1 MHPPHS
7 TQRSTSMTWLPGLLL
22 TTFVIGTDDFIIAG
36 ILPEIA
42 ADFEVSE
49 AAAGQLVTVF
59 SLVYAAA
66 APVMAV
72 ATARLPRKKLIVGGL
87 ALFAVI
93 NLATVFAPSY
103 GTLMALRVL
112 AALVAATISPAAF
125 AIAGTLAPAGRTG
138 RAIGTVAA
146 GLTVSLVVGVPLGSW
161 IGGAFGW
168 HATFVLVAVL
178 TALAVAVTA
187 LSLPRLPDTPLVGVR
202 ERLVV
207 LRRPAVLTCVIG
219 TIIGAASGLMPYI
232 FIAPMIAD
240 VSSAD
245 RSLVPVAIG
254 LYGLAGAAG
263 TVIGGLLNDR
273 WGTDE
278 AVIGLLL
285 VVLGSTI
292 AMTAIG
298 LVFGGLAPFWLLAA
312 LIVVWGV
319 AGWAYNP
326 PMNARALQLA
336 DPAGTEAIALN
347 TSGLYIG
354 IALAGAIGGGAL
366 SLAGG
371 VAVLIAASGLGVVN
385 LIFMIVAVRR
395 YPSVPVSQTVASP
408 NDSP

>member
-1 MHPPHS
+1 
-7 TQRSTSMTWLPGLLL
+7 MTWLPGLLL

-42 ADFEVSE
+42 TDFDVSE
-49 AAAGQLVTVF
+49 AVAGQLVTVF

-72 ATARLPRKKLIVGGL
+72 VTARLPRKRLIVGGL
-87 ALFAVI
+87 AVFAVV
-93 NLATVFAPSY
+93 NLVTVFAPNY
-103 GTLMALRVL
+103 AALMALRVA

-125 AIAGTLAPAGRTG
+125 AIAGRLAPEGRTG

-146 GLTVSLVVGVPLGSW
+146 GLTVSLVIGVPLGSW
-161 IGGAFGW
+161 IGGTFGW

-178 TALAVAVTA
+178 TTIAVAVTA
-187 LSLPRLPDTPLVGVR
+187 LTLPGLSETSVAGVR
-202 ERLVV
+202 ERLVL
-207 LRRPAVLTCVIG
+207 LRRPAVLACVIG
-219 TIIGAASGLMPYI
+219 TIIGATSGLMPYI
-232 FIAPMIAD
+232 FIAPLIGD
-240 VSSAD
+240 VSGAE

-263 TVIGGLLNDR
+263 TVIGGRLNDH
-273 WGTDE
+273 WGTDR
-278 AVIGLLL
+278 AVIALLV

-292 AMTAIG
+292 AMTMTGIA
-298 LVFGGLAPFWLLAA
+298 FGGSAPFWLLAA
-312 LIVVWGV
+312 LIVVWGG

-336 DPAGTEAIALN
+336 GAAGTEAIALN

-366 SLAGG
+366 NLAGG
-371 VAVLIAASGLGVVN
+371 IAVLLAASGIGLINLVV
-385 LIFMIVAVRR
+385 MTVAVRR
-395 YPSVPVSQTVASP
+395 YPSVPMAQSAATRTGSP
-408 NDSP
+408 

>member
-1 MHPPHS
+1 
-7 TQRSTSMTWLPGLLL
+7 MTWLPSLLL

-72 ATARLPRKKLIVGGL
+72 ATARLPRKRLIVGGL
-87 ALFAVI
+87 GLFAVI

-103 GTLMALRVL
+103 AALMTLRVA

-146 GLTVSLVVGVPLGSW
+146 GLTVSLVIGVPLGSW
-161 IGGAFGW
+161 IGGMFGW
-168 HATFVLVAVL
+168 HATFVLVAAL
-178 TALAVAVTA
+178 TTIAVAVTA
-187 LSLPRLPDTPLVGVR
+187 FTLPQLPETPVVGVR
-202 ERLVV
+202 ERLVL

-219 TIIGAASGLMPYI
+219 TIIGATSGLMPYI
-232 FIAPMIAD
+232 FIAPLID
-240 VSSAD
+240 DLSGAD
-245 RSLVPVAIG
+245 RGLVPVAIG
-254 LYGLAGAAG
+254 LYGLAGAMG
-263 TVIGGLLNDR
+263 TVIGGRLNDQ
-273 WGTDE
+273 WGTDR
-278 AVIGLLL
+278 AVIALL
-285 VVLGSTI
+285 VVVLASTI
-292 AMTAIG
+292 AIAVTG

-312 LIVVWGV
+312 LIIVWGA

-336 DPAGTEAIALN
+336 GPAGTEAIALN

-366 SLAGG
+366 NLAGG
-371 VAVLIAASGLGVVN
+371 IAVLAAASAIGLIN
-385 LIFMIVAVRR
+385 LVFMTLAVRR
-395 YPSVPVSQTVASP
+395 YPSVPLAQTAATRT
-408 NDSP
+408 DSP

>member
-1 MHPPHS
+1 MA
-7 TQRSTSMTWLPGLLL
+7 WLPGLLL

-72 ATARLPRKKLIVGGL
+72 ATARLPRKRLIVGGL
-87 ALFAVI
+87 AVFALI
-93 NLATVFAPSY
+93 NAATVFAPSY
-103 GTLMALRVL
+103 AVLIGLRVA

-146 GLTVSLVVGVPLGSW
+146 GLTVSLVIGVPLGSS

-168 HATFVLVAVL
+168 RATFILVAVL

-187 LSLPRLPDTPLVGVR
+187 LTLPRMPEMPVIGVR
-202 ERLVV
+202 ERLVL
-207 LRRPAVLTCVIG
+207 LRRPAILTCVIG
-219 TIIGAASGLMPYI
+219 TIIGATSGLMPYI
-232 FIAPMIAD
+232 FIAPIIGDLSTAE
-240 VSSAD
+240 
-245 RSLVPVAIG
+245 RSLIPVAIG

-273 WGTDE
+273 WGTDR
-278 AVIGLLL
+278 AVIGLLV
-285 VVLGSTI
+285 VVLGSMI
-292 AMTAIG
+292 AMMTVG
-298 LVFGGLAPFWLLAA
+298 LVFDGVAPFWLLAG

-319 AGWAYNP
+319 SGWGYNP

-336 DPAGTEAIALN
+336 GAAGTEAIALN

-366 SLAGG
+366 NLAGG
-371 VAVLIAASGLGVVN
+371 VAVLIAASGIGLIN
-385 LIFMIVAVRR
+385 LVFMTLAVRR
-395 YPSVPVSQTVASP
+395 YPSAPLVPTSGA
-408 NDSP
+408 

>member
-1 MHPPHS
+1 MQSLPS
-7 TQRSTSMTWLPGLLL
+7 QQRSTSSMTWLPGLLM

-42 ADFEVSE
+42 TGFEVSE

-72 ATARLPRKKLIVGGL
+72 ATARVPRKRLIVGGL
-87 ALFAVI
+87 AAFALI
-93 NLATVFAPSY
+93 NAATIFAPSY
-103 GTLMALRVL
+103 AALIALRVA

-125 AIAGTLAPAGRTG
+125 AIAATLAPAGRTG

-146 GLTVSLVVGVPLGSW
+146 GLTVSLVIGVPLGSW
-161 IGGAFGW
+161 ISGVFGW
-168 HATFVLVAVL
+168 RAAFVLVAVL
-178 TALAVAVTA
+178 TTLAVAVTA
-187 LSLPRLPDTPLVGVR
+187 LTLPRMHEAPVVGVR
-202 ERLVV
+202 ERLVL

-219 TIIGAASGLMPYI
+219 TIIGATSGLMPYI
-232 FIAPMIAD
+232 FIAPLIGD
-240 VSSAD
+240 VSGAD
-245 RSLVPVAIG
+245 RSLIPVAIG

-263 TVIGGLLNDR
+263 TVVGGLLNDR
-273 WGTDE
+273 WGTDR

-292 AMTAIG
+292 AMLTVG
-298 LVFGGLAPFWLLAA
+298 LVFGGLAPFWLLAG

-336 DPAGTEAIALN
+336 GAAGTEAIALN

-366 SLAGG
+366 NLAGG
-371 VAVLIAASGLGVVN
+371 VAVLIAASGIGLIN
-385 LIFMIVAVRR
+385 LVFMALAVRR
-395 YPSVPVSQTVASP
+395 YPSAPLASTAPTVR
-408 NDSP
+408 